1 MKEDDKNAKQKTS
14 ISVEDTINGIAKKRK
29 KNALKDHIE
38 AKQEITIK
46 NLKLDKLG
54 LRMALNSGM
63 PLIPLTLILKFKKR
77 TSVLGN
83 ERVMMEH

>member
-38 AKQEITIK
+38 AKEEITIK
-46 NLKLDKLG
+46 KSEARQVRIKNG
-54 LRMALNSGM
+54 
-63 PLIPLTLILKFKKR
+63 T
-77 TSVLGN
+77 
-83 ERVMMEH
+83 E